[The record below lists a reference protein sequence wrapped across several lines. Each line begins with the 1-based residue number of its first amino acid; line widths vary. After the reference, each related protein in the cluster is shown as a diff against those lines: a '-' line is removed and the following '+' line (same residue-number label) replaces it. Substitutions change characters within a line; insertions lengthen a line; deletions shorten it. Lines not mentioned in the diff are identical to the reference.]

1 MENMNN
7 TETSIVPADRAVDLD
22 PMETIAHE
30 SWWNE
35 LSGAEQDTL
44 RDSSFNLL
52 HARQSY
58 VESKL
63 AMGKA
68 LFTVQKILE
77 PRGWFGA
84 YLIPFKFSI
93 RTAYRRIA
101 LYRNAAQ
108 FISDVILYEA
118 INMGIEIAGDSEDA
132 PLGPYTEAAKTN
144 PPPEHPTPEAAREWL
159 YKVESSTRMPKKHP
173 VKEISQMPALNV
185 GELTKA
191 AYRSLRRPI
200 SQLRKENQME
210 FLIQVGGMIMTE
222 FEASGKLILKP
233 VEIPDG
239 WERKRGKPKRAA

>member
-1 MENMNN
+1 MNN
-7 TETSIVPADRAVDLD
+7 TETSIVPADRADLD

-132 PLGPYTEAAKTN
+132 PLGLYTEAAKTN

-159 YKVESSTRMPKKHP
+159 YKLESSTRMPKKQP
-173 VKEISQMPALNV
+173 AKVISQMPTV
-185 GELTKA
+185 DIEELSKG
-191 AYRSLRRPI
+191 AYLHLRRPI
-200 SQLRKENQME
+200 AQLAKERQME
-210 FLIQVGGMIMTE
+210 FLIRVGGMIMTE
-222 FEASGKLILKP
+222 FDVTGKLLIKP

-239 WERKRGKPKRAA
+239 WERKRGRPKRAA